1 MATADRPRFVLGSVG
16 PGTKLPT
23 LGHESYARL
32 RDAYAEC
39 GRGLI
44 AGGSDALVVE
54 TCQDL
59 LQVKAAVLGL
69 KAAMRAEGRR
79 VPIITHVTVET
90 TGTML
95 LGSEIGAALTAIE
108 PLGVDLIGL
117 NCATG
122 PGRDERAP
130 AHPGQARA
138 HPAVGDAERRPAP
151 AGPARRGVPARPGRA
166 GRGTQR
172 VRPRLRAAAGR
183 RLLRDDPGAR
193 PGRRRRH
200 PRRHPR
206 AAPPA
211 SGAGRELA
219 LRPGAVPP
227 GHLGADGGR
236 AHQRQRLQ
244 GLPRGDARAALGR
257 LRRDGPRADPRRR
270 APDRPQRRLR
280 GPRRRRGHGGAGRPA
295 GHRVHAADHARLDRA
310 GGAARRAGAPG
321 RPVDRQLGE
330 LRRRRRPRV
339 ALPADDGAGPR
350 ARCGRRRAVHRR
362 GGPGPHRRV
371 EGPDRGPAHPRPDHE
386 PRHARRGHR
395 RRHPH
400 LPDHHRAGGGPPR
413 RAGDDRGDPRAQA
426 PALRACRPRW
436 ASRTCRSGST
446 PPPGRC

>member
-122 PGRDERAP
+122 PAEMSEHLRTLAKHARIPLSVMPNAGLPQLGPRGAVYPLGPDELAEALSGFVRDYGLRLVGGCCGTTP
-130 AHPGQARA
+130 AHVRA
-138 HPAVGDAERRPAP
+138 VADAIPAVTPA
-151 AGPARRGVPARPGRA
+151 
-166 GRGTQR
+166 
-172 VRPRLRAAAGR
+172 
-183 RLLRDDPGAR
+183 
-193 PGRRRRH
+193 RRH
-200 PRRHPR
+200 PRPEPGVSSLY
-206 AAPPA
+206 AP
-211 SGAGRELA
+211 
-219 LRPGAVPP
+219 VPF
-227 GHLGADGGR
+227 
-236 AHQRQRLQ
+236 RQDTSVLMVGERTNANGQQ

-280 GPRRRRGHGGAGRPA
+280 GPRRRRRHGGAGRPA

-350 ARCGRRRAVHRR
+350 ARCGGRRAVHRR
-362 GGPGPHRRV
+362 GGPGAHRRV

-426 PALRACRPRW
+426 PAFRACRPRW

-446 PPPGRC
+446 PLPGRC